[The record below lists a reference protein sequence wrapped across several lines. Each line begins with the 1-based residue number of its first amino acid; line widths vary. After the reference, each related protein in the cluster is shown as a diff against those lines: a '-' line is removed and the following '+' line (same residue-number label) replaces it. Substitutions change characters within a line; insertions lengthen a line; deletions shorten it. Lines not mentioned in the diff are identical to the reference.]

1 MNVRRPLTVAAAVVP
16 ALALSGC
23 DWFGHK
29 EAVVHRAKVEGI
41 YVDVGEL
48 DYQVQISR
56 QLNPAVVPDRGYFAG
71 LPEYVSPLTEDETWF
86 GVSLR
91 VQNQTDEPH
100 ESADAFEIQETTGET
115 FTPIEMSAE
124 DNPLA
129 YEAQEIPPRSVYPD
143 PDELAGDSPTQG
155 GMLLFKIPYSSLG
168 NRPLEFKI
176 EAESEEAVVD
186 LDI

>member
-1 MNVRRPLTVAAAVVP
+1 MNVRRLLISAAAVP

-23 DWFGHK
+23 DWVGDK
-29 EAVVHRAKVEGI
+29 EAVVRLAETEGI

-56 QLNPAVVPDRGYFAG
+56 QLNTALAPDKGYLAG
-71 LPEYVSPLTEDETWF
+71 LPDYVSDLTEDEVWF
-86 GVSLR
+86 AVFLR

-100 ESADAFEIQETTGET
+100 ESADDFEIEETTGEK
-115 FTPIEMSAE
+115 FTPIDIKAA

-129 YEAQEIPPRSVYPD
+129 YESREIEPHETYPEA
-143 PDELAGDSPTQG
+143 DEVAGDSPTQG
-155 GMLLFKIPYSSLG
+155 GMLLFKIPYSSLA
-168 NRPLEFKI
+168 NRPLELKI
-176 EAESEEAVVD
+176 EADGESAVVD

>member
-1 MNVRRPLTVAAAVVP
+1 MYVRRFLTAAAVLP
-16 ALALSGC
+16 TLALAGC
-23 DWFGHK
+23 GWAGEPEH
-29 EAVVHRAKVEGI
+29 VVHEAKTEGI
-41 YVDVGEL
+41 YVDVGHL

-56 QLNPAVVPDRGYFAG
+56 QLNPSVAPDKGYFAG
-71 LPEYVSPLTEDETWF
+71 LPDYVAPLTEDQVWF

-100 ESADAFEIQETTGET
+100 ESADDFVIAETTGET
-115 FTPIEMSAE
+115 FTPIDMDAD

-129 YEAQEIPPRSVYPD
+129 YTAQEIGPKQVYPD

-168 NRPLEFKI
+168 NRPLEFRI
-176 EAESEEAVVD
+176 EADGDEAVVD
-186 LDI
+186 LDV

>member
-1 MNVRRPLTVAAAVVP
+1 MTVRRLLTAAAVLP

-23 DWFGHK
+23 GWVGEK
-29 EAVVHRAKVEGI
+29 EHVVHEAKTEGI

-56 QLNPAVVPDRGYFAG
+56 QLNPSVAPDKGYFAG
-71 LPEYVSPLTEDETWF
+71 MPDYVSELTEDEVWF
-86 GVSLR
+86 GVSVR
-91 VQNQTDEPH
+91 VQNQTDKPH
-100 ESADAFEIQETTGET
+100 DSADTFVIEETTGET
-115 FTPIEMSAE
+115 FTPIDIEAE

-129 YEAQEIPPRSVYPD
+129 YAPQTIQPKQVYPD

-168 NRPLEFKI
+168 NRPLEFRI
-176 EAESEEAVVD
+176 EADGEEAIVD
-186 LDI
+186 LDV